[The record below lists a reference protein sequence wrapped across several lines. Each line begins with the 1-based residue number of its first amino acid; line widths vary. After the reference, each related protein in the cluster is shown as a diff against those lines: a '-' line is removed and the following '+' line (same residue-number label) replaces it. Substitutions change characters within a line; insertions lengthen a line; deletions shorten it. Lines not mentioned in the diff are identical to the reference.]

1 MLWDDQVSPT
11 TQEVGALLALSE
23 ESPGRRWIVLDY
35 RGPFDDA
42 RNSKRRRLEKKV
54 RKTEHLFSCKK
65 NEQAK
70 KKKKQ
75 PTYGPSLPGSSRWLS
90 CPGTCEAE
98 QTNQLERG

>member
-1 MLWDDQVSPT
+1 MLRDDQVSPT
-11 TQEVGALLALSE
+11 TQAVGALLALGE
-23 ESPGRRWIVLDY
+23 ELPWKRNYPGRRWIVLDY

-70 KKKKQ
+70 KKKKK
-75 PTYGPSLPGSSRWLS
+75 PTHLRPLPSWLLQVALLS
-90 CPGTCEAE
+90 WH
-98 QTNQLERG
+98 L

>member
-11 TQEVGALLALSE
+11 TQEVEALLALSE

-70 KKKKQ
+70 KKKKTTTHLR
-75 PTYGPSLPGSSRWLS
+75 PLPSWLLQVALLS
-90 CPGTCEAE
+90 WH
-98 QTNQLERG
+98 L